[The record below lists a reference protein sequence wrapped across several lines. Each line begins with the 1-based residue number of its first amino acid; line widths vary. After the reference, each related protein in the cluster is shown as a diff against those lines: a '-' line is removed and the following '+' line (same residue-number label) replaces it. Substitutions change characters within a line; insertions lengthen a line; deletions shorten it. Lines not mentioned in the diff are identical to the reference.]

1 MSRVSTLHGVSDGQL
16 FPQNTTVLVSF
27 EQEVSVKIKNNTK
40 EIVIIAFM
48 LQ

>member
-16 FPQNTTVLVSF
+16 FPQNTTALLSF
-27 EQEVSVKIKNNTK
+27 EQAVNVKINNKTK
-40 EIVIIAFM
+40 EIIIIAFK